1 MYNSRSE
8 VHATASYIVRMGL
21 AFIANMKMMRRYFT
35 ICFTLSL
42 SMLSILFSLSA
53 LADPVTIKLIFE
65 PDIRNGQ
72 RIYETCAACHLP
84 EGWGSSDGT
93 YPQIAGQHENVLI
106 QQLLD
111 IRSGVRENPTMY
123 PFVQERTIGGY
134 QSLADVVTYISTL
147 PMSVRHKKGPWP
159 RSTAEYKAGKKL
171 YDRHCSNC
179 HGVKGEGNN
188 DLLAPKL
195 HGQHYPYAIR
205 QIDYI
210 KRGLRVVN
218 APMRTIIDQ
227 LDNNQLKQ
235 IINYVSYFPV
245 PDDRQTWPKK

>member
-1 MYNSRSE
+1 
-8 VHATASYIVRMGL
+8 
-21 AFIANMKMMRRYFT
+21 MKMMRRYFT
-35 ICFTLSL
+35 MYFPLSL
-42 SMLSILFSLSA
+42 SMLSILFSVSA
-53 LADPVTIKLIFE
+53 VADPLTIKLTFE

-84 EGWGSSDGT
+84 EGWGSSDGA
-93 YPQIAGQHENVLI
+93 YPQIAGQHKNVLI

-134 QSLADVVTYISTL
+134 QSLADVVTYISML

-159 RSTAEYKAGKKL
+159 RSTAEFKAE
-171 YDRHCSNC
+171 C
-179 HGVKGEGNN
+179 HGGKGEGNN
-188 DLLAPKL
+188 DQLAPKL
-195 HGQHYPYAIR
+195 HGQHYPYVIR
-205 QIDYI
+205 QIDYV

-218 APMRTIIDQ
+218 DSMQTIIGQ
-227 LDNNQLKQ
+227 LSSDQLKQ

-245 PDDRQTWPKK
+245 PEGRKLWPAK